1 MKILIKTI
9 LKNQAVLNIL
19 FKFFVFLHNKSYVVL
34 SKIAILQNNGMHP
47 KHRILNYHKFF
58 TDHIDSTDTI
68 LDIGC
73 GNGANAY
80 DVASK
85 AKEVVGIDIEEKYIR
100 DAKKKHAKSNI
111 TYIVG
116 DATVYP
122 FEKKFD
128 KVILSN
134 VLEHIEH
141 RVEFLKKI
149 HPLTDRILFR
159 VPLITRDWLPV
170 YKKEQGVEYRLDLTH
185 FTEYTV
191 EQAKDEL
198 SQSGWKYSEF
208 SFQFGEIWA
217 VLVPAE
223 ESVLAS

>member
-1 MKILIKTI
+1 MKTLIKKIIKNKIL
-9 LKNQAVLNIL
+9 LKWL
-19 FKFFVFLHNKSYVVL
+19 FRFFSYLHNKAYVAL
-34 SKIAILQNNGMHP
+34 STIAILQNNGLHP

-73 GNGANAY
+73 GNGANAF
-80 DVASK
+80 DIAEK
-85 AKEVVGIDIEEKYIR
+85 AKTVVGIDIEEKYIR
-100 DAKKKHAKSNI
+100 EANKKHPKPNI

-116 DATVYP
+116 DATVYL

-170 YKKEQGVEYRLDLTH
+170 YKKEQGSEYRLDLTH

-191 EQAKDEL
+191 EQAKEEL
-198 SQSGWKYSEF
+198 AQSGWKFQEF
-208 SFQFGEIWA
+208 SVQFGEIWGI
-217 VLVPAE
+217 LVPDAQK
-223 ESVLAS
+223 

>member
-1 MKILIKTI
+1 MKKILH
-9 LKNQAVLNIL
+9 NQTVLSIL

-58 TDHIDSTDTI
+58 TDHIDSSDTV
-68 LDIGC
+68 LDVGC
-73 GNGANAY
+73 GNGANAF
-80 DVASK
+80 DVADK

-100 DAKKKHAKSNI
+100 QAQKRHAKHNI
-111 TYIVG
+111 SYIVG

-122 FEKKFD
+122 FTKKFD

-149 HPLTDRILFR
+149 HPLTNTILFR
-159 VPLITRDWLPV
+159 VPLLTRDWLPV
-170 YKKEQGVEYRLDLTH
+170 YKKERGVEYRLDLTH

-191 EQAKDEL
+191 EQAEEEL
-198 SQSGWKYSEF
+198 SQSGWKFQEF
-208 SFQFGEIWA
+208 GVQFGEIWA
-217 VLVPAE
+217 VLVPTTPYPQE
-223 ESVLAS
+223 